1 VLAGSTDTYS
11 YVGTSETVARIANAV
26 SGNLDSIVSPG
37 GDRLGVKGGSTVNWL
52 LPDLHGNLAASLSAD
67 ESTVTWAIRYDPYG
81 MTLATGLAGGTAVGA
96 GTWKYQGRLDVSP
109 AGLNTPLYD
118 LSARFYAPGI
128 SAFTQLDSS
137 MGTAQNP
144 LSMNRFL
151 YAEANPA
158 TLVDPTGHFVAE
170 YDSGPTAAHDPNG
183 SCQYRGDWGCG
194 RTAATSRAKVN
205 PAAKKPVVQPAHFIH
220 RISRADDDRESAGHA
235 SAGHAYAVTP
245 GL

>member
-1 VLAGSTDTYS
+1 LGVT
-11 YVGTSETVARIANAV
+11 
-26 SGNLDSIVSPG
+26 DSIVSPG